1 MIPGQ
6 VRAIHRRP
14 LNVGIRVRVGER
26 TDLRVGWLW
35 GSLVTAAL
43 GYDVSVTVV
52 IPADAIHLEF
62 GCSDW
67 ESDDEMV
74 GLAGLFWSSRC
85 RGNQLYRLS
94 AGR

>member
-1 MIPGQ
+1 MDRNCDRRSSQIRGEVTQSLVNMIPGQ
-6 VRAIHRRP
+6 VRAIHRSP

-26 TDLRVGWLW
+26 TDLSVGWLW

-62 GCSDW
+62 GYFIL
-67 ESDDEMV
+67 
-74 GLAGLFWSSRC
+74 GKR
-85 RGNQLYRLS
+85 R
-94 AGR
+94 